1 MIQEQALKKITASL
15 QTDPLVQAVF
25 VKGSIGRG
33 EHDENSD
40 IDLYCLVEESDKQ
53 SFLERRL
60 HHLQSYGSLLFYD
73 DIFIIAPQIIAV
85 YEDLLHVDL
94 FTVTEETYIEKDYF
108 RVIYDPER
116 LMDKYVSGQHLTL
129 SQEEF
134 LDDVTDVAWFLLQYR
149 KTALRGNN
157 LWAVGILHHIA
168 VHLARVLLH
177 CYSPNRAQLGLKA
190 VEASLPV
197 EMEAE
202 VRTIFQSMTPEL
214 HSQAAVHVVR
224 LLQKHRQWLL
234 SQLASEPYTKR
245 LLATM
250 IAAETWEYQSTKL

>member
-1 MIQEQALKKITASL
+1 MIQEEALEKITASL
-15 QTDPLVQAVF
+15 QTDPLVRAVF

-60 HHLQSYGSLLFYD
+60 LHLQAYGSLLFYD

-94 FTVTEETYIEKDYF
+94 FTVTEETYIDKDYF
-108 RVIYDPER
+108 RVKYDPER
-116 LMDKYVSGQHLTL
+116 LMDKYVARQHLTL

-149 KTALRGNN
+149 KTALRGND
-157 LWAVGILHHIA
+157 LWAAGVLHHVA
-168 VHLARVLLH
+168 VHLTRVLLH
-177 CYSPNRAQLGLKA
+177 CYSPTRAQLGLKA
-190 VEASLPV
+190 VEDSLPV
-197 EMEAE
+197 EMKAE
-202 VRTIFQSMTPEL
+202 VRTILQYITPDL
-214 HSQAAVHVVR
+214 HSQAAAHVVR
-224 LLQKHRQWLL
+224 LLQEHKQWLL
-234 SQLASEPYTKR
+234 PQMASAPYVKR
-245 LLATM
+245 LLTTM
-250 IAAETWEYQSTKL
+250 IAAETWEYQPTKL